1 MVAFLDAWEVSMSVG
16 ALATMSFD
24 EGNRTF
30 VDVGKVG
37 TESCDGF

>member
-16 ALATMSFD
+16 GLVTGSFD
-24 EGNRTF
+24 EGSCTF

-37 TESCDGF
+37 TESCDRF